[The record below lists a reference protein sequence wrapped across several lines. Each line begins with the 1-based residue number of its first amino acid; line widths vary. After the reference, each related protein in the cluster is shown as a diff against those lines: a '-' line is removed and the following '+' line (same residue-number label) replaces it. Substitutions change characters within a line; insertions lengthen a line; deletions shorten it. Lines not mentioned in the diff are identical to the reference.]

1 MLMPLLELLR
11 GLDPNH
17 LQTTLLLGCVY
28 HHQGLHQRALDV
40 NRELLERYPNN
51 VEAMCN
57 VGSTLKEMGL
67 LVQAFEF
74 WWKALHI
81 QPTFWAVLDNMLS
94 TILGSG
100 HWEGDHPNPPQ
111 PQSFQ
116 ENQLKQSLRLCTF
129 VLDSIDGEVTAQEE
143 LHHVQRTLLLRSII
157 YRALSDRREWADLFR
172 GIGLALN
179 PSNPSPASPYTADHL
194 ILTAYFVG
202 ALACANQVGPT
213 TDGLQ
218 ATMKVTD
225 ELRRKISPD
234 FDVFRFVETNSDRL
248 FDVVGKSPPILLL
261 SPAEALYLPSAIW
274 TPTHILSPPDPVSRF
289 SGSGSFRE
297 ATSAIT
303 AGLLSTLASR
313 IAEVAQADNFSPD
326 PPFGSLTK
334 FQPGLSIVLLLKYV
348 ALGLAPSPQAFKA
361 LGDSIS
367 SIEDNVTRVIGGGE
381 AGSEMKLDVAGVA
394 MLYYEFG
401 TKMLW

>member
-1 MLMPLLELLR
+1 
-11 GLDPNH
+11 
-17 LQTTLLLGCVY
+17 LLLGCVY
-28 HHQGLHQRALDV
+28 HHQSLHQRALDV
-40 NRELLERYPNN
+40 NRELLGRYPNN

-81 QPTFWAVLDNMLS
+81 QPTFWAVLDNMVS

-100 HWEGDHPNPPQ
+100 NWEGDCPSPSQ
-111 PQSFQ
+111 SESFQ
-116 ENQLKQSLRLCTF
+116 ENQLKQSLQLCTF
-129 VLDSIDGEVTAQEE
+129 VLDRIDGQAIAQDE
-143 LHHVQRTLLLRSII
+143 LHRVQRILLLRSII
-157 YRALSDRREWADLFR
+157 YRALHDKREWADLFR
-172 GIGLALN
+172 GIGLSLN
-179 PSNPSPASPYTADHL
+179 SSNPSPASPHTTDHL
-194 ILTAYFVG
+194 ILAAYFVG
-202 ALACANQVGPT
+202 TLACVDQVGPT
-213 TDGLQ
+213 AGGLQ

-248 FDVVGKSPPILLL
+248 FGIVGKSPPILLL

-289 SGSGSFRE
+289 PGSGSFQE

-303 AGLLSTLASR
+303 SGLLSTLASR
-313 IAEVAQADNFSPD
+313 IAEVAQADNFRPD
-326 PPFGSLTK
+326 PPFGNLTK
-334 FQPGLSIVLLLKYV
+334 FQPDLSVALLLKYV

-367 SIEDNVTRVIGGGE
+367 SIEEDVTRVIGGGE